1 MARRGQRTTEQS
13 SLELTTAELT
23 DGALEEV
30 CEPDGFCERLDLLS
44 THTASRGAFWEARV
58 NNLVDVDGEVA
69 INLIDLWKV
78 AGDQLVGSMAL
89 AVIAEEL
96 SSL

>member
-1 MARRGQRTTEQS
+1 M
-13 SLELTTAELT
+13 TTAELT
-23 DGALEEV
+23 DGLLEEV
-30 CEPDGFCERLDLLS
+30 REPDGFCELLYLLS
-44 THTASRGAFWEARV
+44 THTAPRGAFGETRV
-58 NNLVDVDGEVA
+58 NNLMDVDGEVA

-89 AVIAEEL
+89 TVVAEEL

>member
-1 MARRGQRTTEQS
+1 MRES
-13 SLELTTAELT
+13 
-23 DGALEEV
+23 
-30 CEPDGFCERLDLLS
+30 DGFCELLYLLS
-44 THTASRGAFWEARV
+44 THTASRGAFGKAGV

-89 AVIAEEL
+89 MVIAEEL
-96 SSL
+96 SCL

>member
-1 MARRGQRTTEQS
+1 M
-13 SLELTTAELT
+13 TTAELT
-23 DGALEEV
+23 DGLLEEV
-30 CEPDGFCERLDLLS
+30 REPDGFCELLYLLS
-44 THTASRGAFWEARV
+44 THTTSRGAFGEARV
-58 NNLVDVDGEVA
+58 NDLVDVDGEVA

-89 AVIAEEL
+89 TVVAEEL